1 MNKAQDPKSL
11 VVNPVG
17 KLRAM
22 NDQMKS
28 KIVEKLSVAARDM
41 ENMEDF
47 GEKKVPNQLKVLISV
62 LSVQNLKDIYAE
74 VKPRKTERRLFLET
88 LIMAGTNPCIMFAK
102 EMIMSRELSLLE
114 AAEVII
120 TLPHYIKTPTSKIV
134 EELFELIRSPVL
146 TSSKLLKANAQ
157 LAFATI
163 VRSACISRDDS
174 KAMFPEAMFGKMC
187 SPNDPKITEEYIPY
201 LVADLISSDKS
212 DVQAAII
219 SLNAIGHPAVIPI
232 ILPYIEGRVANE
244 QNPSIRKIAIYS
256 MTPMAY
262 RHRDVLLPVFSNLL
276 QDRAEERDVRVAA
289 LLTMLT
295 MEPTLVDMQKMAI
308 STWYEK
314 DEKLARLVF
323 SSLRS
328 LSQLEPS
335 KVPAHSR
342 LMRLHVFAKKVYHL
356 AKPFPAVIS
365 STINSFF
372 ADVLKDLEIGYQSQ
386 AVFMTSHRSISHYYK
401 VDNFLKKAKTTPFEY
416 AVEVAGIKS
425 FAVEAVKIIAS
436 EYDQKVHDELEKIIE
451 KLEIAP
457 RGDSVLEAGLWLRQG
472 DDIQVVAG
480 TSLVNTEQIK
490 EKLRTIVREHPNW
503 MEEAK
508 RKVCGNTPFQLHK
521 AFQTLPY
528 MAMVP
533 SDMGFP
539 IMVESQATFLFAV
552 KGKVDVD
559 CSAPGLPAISIEN
572 TKKMAYSLSTYAGTV
587 SPFTEELLA
596 AGVDANRAINIPFKA
611 DIKVEPRTGT
621 LKA

>member
-62 LSVQNLKDIYAE
+62 ISVQNLKDIYAE

-134 EELFELIRSPVL
+134 EEIFELIKSPVI

-163 VRSACISRDDS
+163 VRSACISMDDS
-174 KAMFPEAMFGKMC
+174 KAMYPENMVGKMC
-187 SPNDPKITEEYIPY
+187 SPNDPKITNEYIRHF
-201 LVADLISSDKS
+201 VAELRSSDKS
-212 DVQAAII
+212 DVQAAVI
-219 SLNAIGHPAVIPI
+219 SLNAISHPAVIPI

-244 QNPSIRKIAIYS
+244 ENSSIRKIAIYS
-256 MTPMAY
+256 MTPMAF
-262 RHRDVLLPVFSNLL
+262 RHRDVLLPVFSKLL
-276 QDRAEERDVRVAA
+276 QDRAEEREVRVAA

-314 DEKLARLVF
+314 DEKLARFVF
-323 SSLRS
+323 SSLKS

-372 ADVLKDLEIGYQSQ
+372 AD
-386 AVFMTSHRSISHYYK
+386 
-401 VDNFLKKAKTTPFEY
+401 FLKKAKTTPFEY

-457 RGDSVLEAGLWLRQG
+457 RGESVLEAGLWLRQG

-587 SPFTEELLA
+587 SPF
-596 AGVDANRAINIPFKA
+596 
-611 DIKVEPRTGT
+611 
-621 LKA
+621 